1 MILAPGPYLM
11 MRVIKTK
18 SKTLKQIKVNLA
30 FIIIPGRS
38 LSCSYIQVNWDQ
50 LGKFGN
56 KD

>member
-38 LSCSYIQVNWDQ
+38 LSCSYIQVN
-50 LGKFGN
+50 
-56 KD
+56 